1 MNKEKK
7 YRANF
12 TNSKV
17 QHESS
22 EYLSING
29 RKDGRPV
36 SCGILHTQHNHGHYK
51 CSGSHQFIV
60 IFVPITG
67 AVMMVFVL

>member
-29 RKDGRPV
+29 RKDGRCRVAFYIHNTTMAIINALVLINLLLYLFQSPV
-36 SCGILHTQHNHGHYK
+36 Q
-51 CSGSHQFIV
+51 
-60 IFVPITG
+60 
-67 AVMMVFVL
+67 